1 MGLLEPACSEHG
13 AGESTFLASKQLCFD
28 QCFRQAGAIHAN
40 EWAVRLL
47 LSGARAQ
54 PVLCRFPVLL
64 ESSRSGWWAPFS
76 RSRHGDL
83 VLNIDQG
90 SSGVLLA
97 SIKSVRGAKT
107 YDVRFGPVGAG
118 GATPPSWSMKTV
130 AKIKPPV
137 AIDGLTPG
145 ATYAIQVRAYGPL
158 GHTEW
163 SDSATRMCI

>member
-1 MGLLEPACSEHG
+1 MATIPKLIKAALNFGRTLPEQVLAQGYAVLKGLTGNANFTTLPVDLALLKSTLD
-13 AGESTFLASKQLCFD
+13 AYSVAIGE
-28 QCFRQAGAIHAN
+28 
-40 EWAVRLL
+40 
-47 LSGARAQ
+47 AR
-54 PVLCRFPVLL
+54 V
-64 ESSRSGWWAPFS
+64 
-76 RSRHGDL
+76 

-145 ATYAIQVRAYGPL
+145 TTYAIQVRAYGPL